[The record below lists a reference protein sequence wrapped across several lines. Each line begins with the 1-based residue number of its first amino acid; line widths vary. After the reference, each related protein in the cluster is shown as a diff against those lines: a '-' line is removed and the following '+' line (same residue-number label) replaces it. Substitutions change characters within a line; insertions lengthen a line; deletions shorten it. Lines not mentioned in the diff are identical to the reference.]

1 MVYISHVRKSEDKV
15 RQSYVIETT
24 WMCKVEEYNSLQNHY
39 RKQGLHNASEN
50 IGRKNETKL
59 CNAMYMNVDSRKKLH
74 RSHNHYR
81 NDGWHNATDKMLRK
95 TETKLCISKEMNV
108 ESRKEKN
115 TYLTET
121 LKKAGFT

>member
-1 MVYISHVRKSEDKV
+1 MVYISHVRKLEDKV

-95 TETKLCISKEMNV
+95 QKQSYVFQRRWMSKV
-108 ESRKEKN
+108 E
-115 TYLTET
+115 
-121 LKKAGFT
+121 KKRTHT